1 MVSAIGL
8 RPRLARRQA
17 EKTRRQDNPFGRRT
31 KRGKH
36 KQTEI
41 SEHQTPWPAVRTTLL
56 ASERCKPVGL
66 SRCGQDSRG
75 LSSAPPAAPR
85 LASEAPARLQTER
98 CARVQR
104 VSQEGSS
111 HVAGTNCSRVRSPA
125 SMLSE
130 ARSTRDRAVYPAAGQ
145 NFLSRTTVM
154 CLNSSPCT
162 W

>member
-1 MVSAIGL
+1 MRSRTPPGVQTRADVELLAQQRLVMILSAIGL
-8 RPRLARRQA
+8 RPTLARRQA
-17 EKTRRQDNPFGRRT
+17 EKTRRRDNPSG
-31 KRGKH
+31 GEQNGANI

-56 ASERCKPVGL
+56 ASERYKPVGL

-104 VSQEGSS
+104 ASQAGCS
-111 HVAGTNCSRVRSPA
+111 HVAGTKCSRVRSPA
-125 SMLSE
+125 SM
-130 ARSTRDRAVYPAAGQ
+130 
-145 NFLSRTTVM
+145 
-154 CLNSSPCT
+154 
-162 W
+162 